1 MKGIIIMGKI
11 ENIYRV
17 GGFPISQSINM
28 FEIDESRWT
37 INPIFKNGIGEYNIT
52 VSKDFHPY
60 MKLIGWT
67 PLFDDVFDHDDNLIK
82 FVNKY
87 SDYDFKV
94 LPPDKRS
101 DGETVEITQTV
112 RSYTMTNGNRETIEC
127 KSINPYISEPG
138 SIIIRKNAFMIGAHY
153 KIQVMTYG
161 GALSAFIGKLVVL
174 ENDRFMLAWINDEN
188 RCSSVTFTID
198 TNRVFMKIGQCGR
211 LEVNKNKIMVWEI

>member
-1 MKGIIIMGKI
+1 
-11 ENIYRV
+11 
-17 GGFPISQSINM
+17 M
-28 FEIDESRWT
+28 FEIHESIWT
-37 INPIFKNGIGEYNIT
+37 INPIFKSYIGEYNIT
-52 VSKDFHPY
+52 VSKDSHPY

-67 PLFDDVFDHDDNLIK
+67 PVIDVSDSDNTSIK

-101 DGETVEITQTV
+101 DGEIVEITQTV

-127 KSINPYISEPG
+127 KAINPYISEPG
-138 SIIIRKNAFMIGAHY
+138 SIVIRTNAFMIGAHY

-174 ENDRFMLAWINDEN
+174 ENDRFMLAWIDDEN
-188 RCSSVTFTID
+188 VCSSVTFTID
-198 TNRVFMKIGQCGR
+198 TNRVFMRIGGCGR
-211 LEVNKNKIMVWEI
+211 LEVNKDKIMVWEI